1 MRRMSTDTLTP
12 PATPATAPQ
21 PQGLTWAP
29 GLQTGDPRMDDTH
42 HEFVDQL
49 NTLLATP
56 LRDQL
61 PLYREFLAHT
71 IEHFAQE
78 ERWMVATG
86 FAADNCHASHH
97 ATILDT
103 MRAVEE
109 HYLQGDNEIIQRLAE
124 ALVEWFPQHAASMDA
139 GLALHLKSVGFDSA
153 TETLADPSVIRPATM
168 SGCGSVSCS

>member
-1 MRRMSTDTLTP
+1 MSTDTLTP

-61 PLYREFLAHT
+61 PLYHSVRR
-71 IEHFAQE
+71 IERPELVERHLGE
-78 ERWMVATG
+78 EALQLG
-86 FAADNCHASHH
+86 
-97 ATILDT
+97 ILGLELRRRPRDG
-103 MRAVEE
+103 RA
-109 HYLQGDNEIIQRLAE
+109 LAE
-124 ALVEWFPQHAASMDA
+124 AA
-139 GLALHLKSVGFDSA
+139 GLAITGRRRAPEARKSRRRS
-153 TETLADPSVIRPATM
+153 SSR
-168 SGCGSVSCS
+168 